1 MAAKGGTIASI
12 DVGTTKIC
20 TLVAEIAAEGE
31 TRILGVGVAPAG
43 GLSRGMV
50 DNIRDASEAIRASV
64 EKAERSSA
72 TRILSAHVGIAGS
85 HIQSLN
91 NRGIV
96 AIPERQRPIAADDI
110 ARALDGARVVSLP
123 ANREILHVIPRY
135 YVVDGQ
141 DSVSDPLGMYGQ
153 RLDVETHIITG
164 TVSAIQNLTRCVEG
178 IGVQVDSLILQP
190 LASAEAVLEEEE
202 KRQGVV
208 VADIGGG
215 TTDVAVFLDGAV
227 YHTAVLPVGGHH
239 LTRDVVIGLR
249 CPYHA
254 AEEAKA
260 SLGHAIP
267 SSVDPDET
275 VELDAFGSE
284 KRKTVPRRQLCEI
297 LQARAEEILEMV
309 VMEVKRSV
317 QGDIVSAGLV
327 LTGGTAKLSGIDVL
341 AEQVT
346 GLPARAGRPRNL
358 QGLSDTL
365 ADPAYA
371 ASVGLLQWAIQ
382 ESEQGY
388 RTTKLRPPTPFG
400 GWLKRFGN
408 WAKVLLP
415 E

>member
-1 MAAKGGTIASI
+1 VAAKGSTFASI

-20 TLVAEIAAEGE
+20 TLVAEVAGE
-31 TRILGVGVAPAG
+31 SEMRILGVGVAPAG

-50 DNIRDASEAIRASV
+50 DNIRDASESIRASV

-96 AIPERQRPIAADDI
+96 AIPERQRPITPDDV
-110 ARALDGARVVSLP
+110 ARVLDGARVVSLP

-141 DSVSDPLGMYGQ
+141 DNVTDPLGMYGQ

-215 TTDVAVFLDGAV
+215 TTDIALFLDGAV
-227 YHTAVLPVGGHH
+227 YHTAVLALGGHH
-239 LTRDVVIGLR
+239 LTRDLVIGLR
-249 CPYHA
+249 CPYHV

-284 KRKTVPRRQLCEI
+284 RRRTVHRRQLCEI
-297 LQARAEEILEMV
+297 LQARVEEILELV

-346 GLPARAGRPRNL
+346 GLPARVGRPRNL

-365 ADPAYA
+365 ADPAYS
-371 ASVGLLQWAIQ
+371 ASVGLLQWAVR
-382 ESEQGY
+382 ESEHGY
-388 RTTKLRPPTPFG
+388 RSMKLRPPAPFG
-400 GWLKRFGN
+400 GWLKRFTN

>member
-1 MAAKGGTIASI
+1 MAAKGGTFASI

-31 TRILGVGVAPAG
+31 MRILGVGVAPAA

-50 DNIRDASEAIRASV
+50 DNIRDASESIRGSV

-110 ARALDGARVVSLP
+110 SRALDGARVVSLP

-164 TVSAIQNLTRCVEG
+164 TVSAIHNLTHCIEG

-249 CPYHA
+249 CPYQA
-254 AEEAKA
+254 AEQAKSTA
-260 SLGHAIP
+260 GHAIP
-267 SSVDPDET
+267 SSIDPDET
-275 VELDAFGSE
+275 VELEAFGSE
-284 KRKTVPRRQLCEI
+284 KRKTIDRRQLCEI
-297 LQARAEEILEMV
+297 IQARTEEILEMV

-327 LTGGTAKLSGIDVL
+327 LTGGTAKLAGIDIL

-346 GLPARAGRPRNL
+346 GLPARVGRPRNL

-371 ASVGLLQWAIQ
+371 ASVGLLQWAAR

-388 RTTKLRPPTPFG
+388 RSMKLRPPAPFG

>member
-1 MAAKGGTIASI
+1 VTAKGSTFASI

-20 TLVAEIAAEGE
+20 TLVAEVTPEGE
-31 TRILGVGVAPAG
+31 MRILGIGVAPAAG
-43 GLSRGMV
+43 ISRGMV
-50 DNIRDASEAIRASV
+50 DNIRDASESIRASV

-72 TRILSAHVGIAGS
+72 TRVLSAHVGIAGS

-96 AIPERQRPIAADDI
+96 AIPERQRPITADDV
-110 ARALDGARVVSLP
+110 ARVLDGARVVSLP
-123 ANREILHVIPRY
+123 ANREILHVIPRF

-141 DSVSDPLGMYGQ
+141 DSVSDPLGMFGQ

-164 TVSAIQNLTRCVEG
+164 TVSAIQNLSRCVEG

-208 VADIGGG
+208 LADIGGG
-215 TTDVAVFLDGAV
+215 TTDIALFLDGAV
-227 YHTAVLPVGGHH
+227 YHTAVLGLGGHH
-239 LTRDVVIGLR
+239 MTRDLVIGLR
-249 CPYHA
+249 CPYKA

-260 SLGHAIP
+260 TFGHAIP
-267 SSVDPDET
+267 SSVDPE
-275 VELDAFGSE
+275 EMLEIDAFGSE
-284 KRKTVPRRQLCEI
+284 RHRTVQRRQLCEI

-327 LTGGTAKLSGIDVL
+327 LTGGSAKLEGIDVL

-346 GLPARAGRPRNL
+346 GLPARVGRPRNL

-371 ASVGLLQWAIQ
+371 ASVGLLQWAVR

-388 RTTKLRPPTPFG
+388 RNTKMRPPMPFG
-400 GWLKRFGN
+400 GWMKRFTN
-408 WAKVLLP
+408 WARVLLP

>member
-1 MAAKGGTIASI
+1 MPRGLTFASI

-20 TLVAEIAAEGE
+20 TLVAEGSPEGD
-31 TRILGVGVAPAG
+31 TRILGIGVSPSG
-43 GLSRGMV
+43 GISRGMV

-64 EKAERSSA
+64 DKAERSSG
-72 TRILSAHVGIAGS
+72 TRILSAHVGISGS
-85 HIQSLN
+85 HVQSLN

-96 AIPERQRPIAADDI
+96 AIPDR
-110 ARALDGARVVSLP
+110 ARAIAPDDVARVLDGARVVSLP

-141 DSVSDPLGMYGQ
+141 DSVSDPVGMYGQ
-153 RLDVETHIITG
+153 RLDVETHIVTG
-164 TVSAIQNLTRCVEG
+164 AVSAIQNLTKCVEG

-208 VADIGGG
+208 LADIGGG
-215 TTDVAVFLDGAV
+215 TTDIALFLDGAV
-227 YHTAVLPVGGHH
+227 YHTAVLGLGGHH
-239 LTRDVVIGLR
+239 MTRDLVIGLR
-249 CPYHA
+249 CPYKA

-260 SLGHAIP
+260 TFGHAIP
-267 SSVDPDET
+267 SSVDPE
-275 VELDAFGSE
+275 EMLEIDAFGSE
-284 KRKTVPRRQLCEI
+284 RHRTVQRRQLCEI

-327 LTGGTAKLSGIDVL
+327 LTGGSAKLEGIDVL

-346 GLPARAGRPRNL
+346 GLPARVGRPRNL

-371 ASVGLLQWAIQ
+371 ASVGLLQWAVR

-388 RTTKLRPPTPFG
+388 RNTKLRPPMPFG
-400 GWLKRFGN
+400 GWMKRFTN
-408 WAKVLLP
+408 WARVLLP